1 LLSNREL
8 SSEKKEF
15 LEMLL
20 EKYFKNLFS
29 QVNGG
34 REINLPKD
42 YHQWQ
47 DYKTVIEL
55 KKANMFDYFHRD
67 ISTTTTF

>member
-29 QVNGG
+29 Q
-34 REINLPKD
+34 INLPKD